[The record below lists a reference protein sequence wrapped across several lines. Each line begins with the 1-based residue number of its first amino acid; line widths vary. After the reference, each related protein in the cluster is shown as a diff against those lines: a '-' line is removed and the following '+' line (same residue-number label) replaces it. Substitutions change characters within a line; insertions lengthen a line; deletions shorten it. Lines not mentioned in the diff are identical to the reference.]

1 MSQNCMDEGPNNE
14 TIKISIF
21 HKFQHSPFWYLDQK
35 YILHYFNKYP
45 PSICIHTKEASECML
60 TTEIILK

>member
-21 HKFQHSPFWYLDQK
+21 HKFQHLPFWYVECRRRQWVK
-35 YILHYFNKYP
+35 IYYTINK
-45 PSICIHTKEASECML
+45 K
-60 TTEIILK
+60 

>member
-35 YILHYFNKYP
+35 YILHYFNKK
-45 PSICIHTKEASECML
+45 SGKWSSCISDDL
-60 TTEIILK
+60 L